1 MTKDTKPIEVETM
14 PQQAM
19 AVRENAKELVKQ
31 STDVAGLCREIV
43 LKTACQIQGK
53 KYVKV
58 EGWQSI
64 ATAHG
69 CVAGCRDV
77 EVVSG
82 GVRCIGELK
91 VISTGQIIASAEGFV
106 GEDEPTWYGGDNGRG
121 KVLPKRADY
130 AIRAMCQTRA
140 ISRVCRFAFAHVVV
154 LMDAGLSTCPA
165 EEVPDGGFDNAPAAP
180 PASRPA
186 SRQAHGEDSLDGE
199 GGHPPQPAAKPTTAR
214 PAAPQS
220 AGNGQWRDVRIGF
233 GKNKGKQLGELKD
246 ASLMWYFRNCDLD
259 KDTPLRH
266 ALDAGI
272 KELYP
277 DGLPDEEAF

>member
-1 MTKDTKPIEVETM
+1 M
-14 PQQAM
+14 
-19 AVRENAKELVKQ
+19 RENAEELVKQ

-58 EGWQSI
+58 EGWQSC

-77 EVVSG
+77 EVVPG

-140 ISRVCRFAFAHVVV
+140 IVVSV
-154 LMDAGLSTCPA
+154 
-165 EEVPDGGFDNAPAAP
+165 
-180 PASRPA
+180 
-186 SRQAHGEDSLDGE
+186 
-199 GGHPPQPAAKPTTAR
+199 
-214 PAAPQS
+214 
-220 AGNGQWRDVRIGF
+220 
-233 GKNKGKQLGELKD
+233 
-246 ASLMWYFRNCDLD
+246 
-259 KDTPLRH
+259 
-266 ALDAGI
+266 
-272 KELYP
+272 
-277 DGLPDEEAF
+277 GLPSPMWSS

>member
-1 MTKDTKPIEVETM
+1 MTKDTKPIDVEPVP
-14 PQQAM
+14 PQAV

-77 EVVSG
+77 EVVPG

-140 ISRVCRFAFAHVVV
+140 ISRVCRSAFAHVVV

-165 EEVPDGGFDNAPAAP
+165 EEVPDGGFDNAAAAP

-186 SRQAHGEDSLDGE
+186 AA
-199 GGHPPQPAAKPTTAR
+199 PQPAARPATAR
-214 PAAPQS
+214 PAAPQDAGKPYMAFIVPKFIKKYAGQPLS
-220 AGNGQWRDVRIGF
+220 ALPQKDLAWWAENYEPKPW
-233 GKNKGKQLGELKD
+233 KGKISQADLDFKAALDEAYADLLDIGELD
-246 ASLMWYFRNCDLD
+246 IGELD
-259 KDTPLRH
+259 NV
-266 ALDAGI
+266 
-272 KELYP
+272 P
-277 DGLPDEEAF
+277 D